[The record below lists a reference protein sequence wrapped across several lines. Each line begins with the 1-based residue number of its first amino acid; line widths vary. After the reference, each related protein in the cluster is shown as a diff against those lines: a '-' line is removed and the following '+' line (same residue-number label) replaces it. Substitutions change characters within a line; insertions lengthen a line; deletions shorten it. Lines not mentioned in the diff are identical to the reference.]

1 MNKTRILY
9 IEDDNFQ
16 RRELTKLLRSKKFT
30 VRAAATG
37 KSGIEILKKGKFSII
52 LCDLNM
58 PDIDG
63 LTVLKRAKKISPDI
77 PLILIT
83 AHGSIPKA
91 VKAIRMG
98 AFHFVPK
105 PAEINE
111 LVSIINQAIEAGNIQ
126 KRLQRSESRL
136 KMITDTVPD
145 IIYSLDP
152 DGNILT
158 ISPAA
163 KASLGY
169 DPKDFIGK
177 SVFDMIH
184 PEDREMVINQLK
196 ESIRRKD
203 TRTRT
208 LEFRL
213 LSKSGDYRDFEISR
227 RLVFENGKIIRND
240 GIARDI
246 TERKILEQQLKEY
259 SRDLEKKVD
268 ERTSRLE
275 YSARQLEALNR
286 LSNRLTRIRDENR
299 LLDKIPEF
307 LSKTLDFDRAIF
319 FLKVQKGFKLR
330 SFYFKKDP
338 PRVKKSFLN
347 WANSKNLKFPPYFYE
362 SIKGN
367 KTVFI
372 PDLNADPRWP
382 KEQGKIIKTKAV
394 VITPIRSAGKPVG
407 LISGNLQYHERE
419 VDKQDIAR
427 FETFANMVGLA
438 LDNIRAY
445 QSLEKKVAERTESL
459 NDANKRLKEKA
470 KQLEYSTIE
479 LGKANIE
486 MLAAQELLQEKN
498 DEMQSLLDRLSDRR
512 DELQA
517 ILNSSENAII
527 MVNNRGEVAASNT
540 RIKDYFN
547 ISIDDVIGKDI
558 GTVQADIH
566 RLFTKPDK
574 IRKYSENLLSFPNLD
589 GSEAADPHHL
599 YKNSFTTVDEKPRC
613 ITVFSGPVEDKSGS
627 ELGRLWIYT
636 DVTKKKEADELLH
649 KVVNASPVPLII
661 SRVKDGRILFANDP
675 LGDLVGTTA
684 KELVGK
690 KSPDFYFDPEDRK
703 IVIERLSRDGYL
715 KNHEVRLKRLDGS
728 VFWALF
734 SLVAAEIDGENT
746 IIGGVMDIHQRREM
760 EDALRWER
768 NFVSAVLDTAG
779 ALVVVLD
786 SGGNIKQFNKACQ
799 VTTGYSF
806 EEVKGKPFWE
816 FFIMAEEL
824 EGVRGVFENIKAGQF
839 PNTYE
844 NYWLTKDGGK
854 RLISW
859 SNTALCDDKGEVEYI
874 IATGI
879 DITIRREAEEKLK
892 LYKEIFM
899 NTSDGITII
908 SPDGK
913 IIDRNPAHRKYSGFS
928 DEEIYG
934 KTPGEFVSPE
944 SLSAV
949 DEAIGKKGSFRG
961 EIAIKSKDGDRLD
974 VDLSLFPILK
984 DSGEVS
990 LYVGMGR
997 DISER
1002 KKAEVALRV
1011 SEERFR
1017 SLVENAT
1024 DIIFSM
1030 TADGT
1035 VTYLS
1040 PQFEDSTGYEISD
1053 YIGAKALELMHPDDR
1068 NKFRVWLAG
1077 GARQG
1082 EGQRGFEY
1090 RIRHKNGT
1098 WRWFESNSSVLR
1110 DENGE
1115 ITEIIG
1121 IAHDITEMRRILE
1134 DLEKANKI
1142 LKDTQ
1147 TQLVQSEKMAS
1158 LGMLVAGIAHEINTP
1173 VGAVSSMHDTL
1184 MRSIEKLKTAV
1195 RNECHINAETYSRLQ
1210 SLFNTIEDANSV
1222 IDSGATRVSN
1232 IVKRLRS
1239 FARLDEAELKEVDL
1253 HEGIEDTL
1261 TLIYHEIKHKAK
1273 IVKNFGDI
1281 PRISCYPGRMNQVFL
1296 NLLVNS
1302 TQAIRENGVITIST
1316 RRVNDKIV
1324 IEFEDNGVG
1333 IDRHNLSKIFDPGF
1347 TTKGV
1352 GIGTGLGL
1360 SICYQIIQDH
1370 HGNIKAESEPGKG
1383 TKFTITLPIN
1393 LEGITGNGADSGGK
1407 QDL

>member
-1 MNKTRILY
+1 MTKTRILY
-9 IEDDNFQ
+9 MEDDNSQ
-16 RRELTKLLRSKKFT
+16 RWELTRLLRSRKFT
-30 VRAAATG
+30 VRPAASG
-37 KSGIEILKKGKFSII
+37 KSGMGILKKGKFDVI

-63 LTVLKRAKKISPDI
+63 LAVLEKVKKTAPEI
-77 PLILIT
+77 PVIIIT
-83 AHGSIPKA
+83 GHGSIPHA
-91 VKAIRMG
+91 VKAIRQG
-98 AFHFVPK
+98 AFHFILK
-105 PAEINE
+105 PLEINE
-111 LVSIINQAIEAGNIQ
+111 LVLIINQALEAGVIQ
-126 KRLQRSESRL
+126 KRLRQSESRL

-152 DGNILT
+152 GGNFLT

-163 KASLGY
+163 KISLGH

-177 SVFDMIH
+177 SVFEMIH
-184 PEDREMVINQLK
+184 PEDREMVAKQLK
-196 ESIRRKD
+196 ESIRKKD

-213 LSKSGDYRDFEISR
+213 ISESGDYRNFEISR

-240 GIARDI
+240 GIARDV
-246 TERKILEQQLKEY
+246 TERKILERQLKEY

-268 ERTSRLE
+268 ERTYRLE
-275 YSARQLEALNR
+275 YSARQLEALNK
-286 LSNRLTRIRDENR
+286 LSNRLTRIHDENR

-307 LSKTLDFDRAIF
+307 LGNTLDFDRAIF
-319 FLKVQKGFKLR
+319 FLKAQKGFELR
-330 SFYFKKDP
+330 SFHFKKDP
-338 PRVKKSFLN
+338 PRIKKNFLN
-347 WANSKNLKFPPYFYE
+347 WAKSKNPKFPPHFYE
-362 SIKGN
+362 SMKGN
-367 KTVFI
+367 KTIFI
-372 PDLNADPRWP
+372 PDLNVDPRWP
-382 KEQGKIIKTKAV
+382 KEQERIIRTKAV
-394 VITPIRSAGKPVG
+394 VITPIRSAGKPIG
-407 LISGNLQYHERE
+407 LIIGNLQHHERE
-419 VDKQDIAR
+419 MDKQDIAR
-427 FETFANMVGLA
+427 FETFANMVGLTM
-438 LDNIRAY
+438 DNIQAY

-459 NDANKRLKEKA
+459 NDANRRLKEKA

-486 MLAAQELLQEKN
+486 LLAAQELLQEKN
-498 DEMQSLLDRLSDRR
+498 DEMQSLLDRLSNRR

-527 MVNNRGEVAASNT
+527 MVNNKGKVAASNT

-547 ISIDDVIGKDI
+547 ISVDDVIGKDI
-558 GTVQADIH
+558 GAVQADIH

-574 IRKYSENLLSFPNLD
+574 IRKYSEKLLSFPNLD
-589 GSEAADPHHL
+589 GSETADPHHL

-627 ELGRLWIYT
+627 EIGRLWIYT
-636 DVTKKKEADELLH
+636 DITKKKEADELLH

-690 KSPDFYFDPEDRK
+690 MSPDFYFDQEDRK
-703 IVIERLSRDGYL
+703 IVIERLNRDGYL

-746 IIGGVMDIHQRREM
+746 LIGGVMDIHQRREM

-786 SGGNIKQFNKACQ
+786 SRGAIRQFNKACQ
-799 VTTGYSF
+799 RTTGYTF
-806 EEVKGKPFWE
+806 QEVKGKPFWE

-824 EGVRGVFENIKAGQF
+824 DGVKGVFENIKAGQF
-839 PNTYE
+839 PNTHE

-854 RLISW
+854 RLVSW
-859 SNTALCDDKGEVEYI
+859 SNTALCDDKGDVEYV

-899 NTSDGITII
+899 NTSDGIMII
-908 SPDGK
+908 SPDGR
-913 IIDRNPAHRKYSGFS
+913 ILDRNPAHREYSDFT
-928 DEEIYG
+928 DEELHG
-934 KTPGEFVSPE
+934 KTPGEFIRPE
-944 SLSAV
+944 DLNRMN
-949 DEAIGKKGSFRG
+949 EALAGKGSFRG
-961 EIAIKSKDGDRLD
+961 EIVIHKKTGDSID
-974 VDLSLFPILK
+974 IDLSIFPIFK
-984 DSGEVS
+984 ESGEVS

-1002 KKAEVALRV
+1002 KKAEEALRM

-1017 SLVENAT
+1017 NLVENAN
-1024 DIIFSM
+1024 DIIYSLTPEGIFSY
-1030 TADGT
+1030 
-1035 VTYLS
+1035 VS
-1040 PQFEDSTGYEISD
+1040 PNWESILGHQIDEVEGKSFE
-1053 YIGAKALELMHPDDR
+1053 LFVHPDDLQACLEFF
-1068 NKFRVWLAG
+1068 KGVIE
-1077 GARQG
+1077 QG
-1082 EGQRGFEY
+1082 NSLSGIEY
-1090 RIRHKNGT
+1090 RVMHKDGN
-1098 WRWFESNSSVLR
+1098 WRWHTSNASPLR
-1110 DENGE
+1110 DDKGNVLAF
-1115 ITEIIG
+1115 IG
-1121 IAHDITEMRRILE
+1121 VAHDITESRKILD
-1134 DLEKANKI
+1134 DLARANRE

-1184 MRSIEKLKTAV
+1184 MRSLEKLKTAV
-1195 RNECHINAETYSRLQ
+1195 RNECSVNAETYGRLQ
-1210 SLFNTIEDANSV
+1210 ALFKTIEDANSV
-1222 IDSGATRVSN
+1222 IDSGTGRINN

-1261 TLIYHEIKHKAK
+1261 TLMHHEIKHKAE
-1273 IVKNFGDI
+1273 IVKNYGDI
-1281 PRISCYPGRMNQVFL
+1281 PKISCYPGRMNQVYL

-1302 TQAIRENGVITIST
+1302 AQAIKEKGVITIST
-1316 RRVNDKIV
+1316 RRVNDRIV

-1333 IDRHNLSKIFDPGF
+1333 IARKDLSRIFDPGF

-1360 SICYQIIQDH
+1360 SICYRIIQDH
-1370 HGNIKAESEPGKG
+1370 HGEIKAESEPGKG
-1383 TKFTITLPIN
+1383 TKFTITLPV
-1393 LEGITGNGADSGGK
+1393 
-1407 QDL
+1407 